1 MNKKANQILKDIPD
15 LNSNEVHIWL
25 ASFLENDEYL
35 DDFTSVLSEDEK
47 QKVTNFKFLKDQ
59 KQWIISRGILRN
71 LLGMYLGLKP
81 RDIEILYGLWGK
93 PQLLDKFSLY
103 FNVSHSRDYVI
114 YALSPRSE
122 VGVDLEYVDLSLDT
136 DVLLPNIL
144 SSPQELSYWQGVKE
158 GEKISAFFNLWVC
171 KEAFLKTY
179 GKGWLNKDYDVP
191 ARVIDYLKREKR
203 KKALKNKLN
212 PYMFEPI
219 PGYIAA
225 LFVKDSNKLIPL
237 HYTWSPRIIN
247 IY

>member
-1 MNKKANQILKDIPD
+1 MNKKANQILKNIPN
-15 LNSNEVHIWL
+15 LSSNEVHIWL
-25 ASFLENDEYL
+25 ANFLENDEYL

-47 QKVTNFKFLKDQ
+47 QKATNFKFLKDR
-59 KQWIISRGILRN
+59 KQWVISRGILRN

-81 RDIEILYGLWGK
+81 MDIEILYGLWGK

-122 VGVDLEYVDLSLDT
+122 VGVDLEYIDLSLDT
-136 DVLLPNIL
+136 SVLLPNIL
-144 SSPQELSYWQGVKE
+144 SSPQELAYWQGVKE
-158 GEKISAFFNLWVC
+158 GEKIRAFFNLWVC

-179 GKGWLNKDYDVP
+179 GKGWLNKDHSVP
-191 ARVIDYLKREKR
+191 ARVIDYLKGEKN
-203 KKALKNKLN
+203 KNSSKNKLN

-225 LFVKDSNKLIPL
+225 LFVKKSDKSIPL
-237 HYTWSPRIIN
+237 HYIWDSRMVN
-247 IY
+247 